1 MSEKPEEPQENEIEE
16 LNEPLE
22 KQDDLDDVPDDNSIE
37 APKEKKERRPKTQKQ
52 LDALHAGR
60 SIMLKNAQVRREA
73 RAEADDIMKK
83 RIEEK
88 IVKKAVSIK
97 KKQIMKEAVLDDIS
111 DEDIPAEVIQ
121 KIIKIKSTPTKQVKV
136 VEPPAPPSFE
146 NKQPK
151 YMFV

>member
-1 MSEKPEEPQENEIEE
+1 MSEKPEEIQEEQLENI
-16 LNEPLE
+16 NQGLE
-22 KQDDLDDVPDDNSIE
+22 KEEILDDVPDDNSIE
-37 APKEKKERRPKTQKQ
+37 APKEKKERRPKTQRQ

-60 SIMLKNAQVRREA
+60 SIKNAQVRREA
-73 RAEADDIMKK
+73 RAEADEIMKK

-88 IVKKAVSIK
+88 VVKKAVSIK

-121 KIIKIKSTPTKQVKV
+121 KIIKIKSAPTKQVKV
-136 VEPPAPPSFE
+136 VEPPAPQ
-146 NKQPK
+146 QPK